1 MFFPSS
7 QNLTHHGQLYVQK
20 KTKKTV
26 PRNQNMILHDEL
38 SAILESG
45 FSLSEQ
51 EHEAADIPII
61 ATCANMAI
69 ADTNTT
75 MASVILDSIEG
86 LRQRIL
92 DDVVG
97 QETSN
102 EGISQVTAVT
112 VPRTVATVATVTSPI
127 EFQPGKPATLPL
139 VYCDFTASHRPLK
152 SIESYLT
159 EKCLPLYGNTHT
171 NTSLTGSQSTAFC
184 SEARQI
190 VAEACGAKT
199 TGKASQD
206 VVLFA

>member
-1 MFFPSS
+1 MTS
-7 QNLTHHGQLYVQK
+7 N
-20 KTKKTV
+20 
-26 PRNQNMILHDEL
+26 DES

-45 FSLSEQ
+45 FSLLETK
-51 EHEAADIPII
+51 HEADDIPINS
-61 ATCANMAI
+61 AALAI
-69 ADTNTT
+69 TDTNTT
-75 MASVILDSIEG
+75 MASVVFDPIES

-97 QETSN
+97 QERSS
-102 EGISQVTAVT
+102 EG
-112 VPRTVATVATVTSPI
+112 ATEVLIARAGTIATFTSPL

-190 VAEACGAKT
+190 VGDACGAKT

-206 VVLFA
+206 VVMFA